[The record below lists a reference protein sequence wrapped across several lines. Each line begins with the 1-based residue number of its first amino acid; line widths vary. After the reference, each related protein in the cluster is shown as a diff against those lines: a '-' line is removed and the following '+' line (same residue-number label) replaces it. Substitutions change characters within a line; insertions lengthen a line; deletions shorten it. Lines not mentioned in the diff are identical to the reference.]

1 MIRPFRLPSCLQ
13 AKTIFV
19 VWLFGISTLLSTVI
33 PPFQSPDEFEHI
45 TRAYLLGNGDIVLK
59 APTGQSSGGMID
71 AGLAR
76 YMDAYSHL
84 PFNPNKKLSTTEI
97 EAAKTIQWQGVK
109 EFRPALGMAYYFPGI
124 YVVHTLGLK
133 VGEFLNLSV
142 DSSYQLTRI
151 FLFIAI
157 GLILYYSFSLY
168 APSYLTLALLM
179 IPMSIFQFSSAS
191 LDGLATAIAIFI
203 ISAVLKIIDTTNNYP
218 SNPSTNAR
226 SNAARI
232 TNAPLFCLVFFAYLL
247 LASSR
252 LQAMSMLLLV
262 GAAAYALRHMRYFVL
277 IGVAAAAVVLWQ
289 IVIIKT
295 IVDGRVAL
303 GASSSTII
311 LYYINQP
318 VEFFS
323 VLRNTL
329 TSTDILRGYFSSFF
343 GMLGWL
349 DTPFKGKEYIYLLC
363 IKVAIAAC
371 SIDYQKLTKPRVF
384 KATVLALTAF
394 GSLAAIFLAL
404 LVTWTP
410 HPAQV
415 IDGVVGRYLLI
426 PALLLSYGVTRDTSQ
441 MGQIMRIA
449 GGALLCVLAAYSTW
463 ISYELL
469 LNRYYL
475 KP

>member
-1 MIRPFRLPSCLQ
+1 MIRTFRLPSCLQ
-13 AKTIFV
+13 TKAIFTA
-19 VWLFGISTLLSTVI
+19 WLLGISILLSTVI

-45 TRAYLLGNGDIVLK
+45 TRAYLLGNGDVVLK

-76 YMDAYSHL
+76 YMDAYSSL
-84 PFNPNKKLSTTEI
+84 PFNTTKKLSAREI
-97 EAAKTIQWQGVK
+97 EVAKTIQWQRVQ
-109 EFRPALGMAYYFPGI
+109 EYRPALGMAYYFPGI

-133 VGEFLNLSV
+133 TGEFLNLSV
-142 DSSYQLTRI
+142 DASYQLTRVL
-151 FLFIAI
+151 LFIAI
-157 GLILYYSFSLY
+157 GLILYYSFTLY

-203 ISAVLKIIDTTNNYP
+203 ISAVLKILAVSSTKCNTTTHAQP
-218 SNPSTNAR
+218 SRWRVTHAH
-226 SNAARI
+226 
-232 TNAPLFCLVFFAYLL
+232 LFYFLVIAYLL
-247 LASSR
+247 LATSR
-252 LQAMSMLLLV
+252 LQAISMLLLV
-262 GAAAYALRHMRYFVL
+262 GAAAYALRYKRYFA
-277 IGVAAAAVVLWQ
+277 ITGFAAVAVILWQ
-289 IVIIKT
+289 VVIINT

-311 LYYINQP
+311 LYYLNQP
-318 VEFFS
+318 AEFFS

-329 TSTDILRGYFSSFF
+329 TNTDILRGYFSSFF

-363 IKVAIAAC
+363 ITVSIGAC
-371 SIDYQKLTKPRVF
+371 SIDYQKLTKRKVF
-384 KATVLALTAF
+384 SVTVLALTAF

-426 PALLLSYGVTRDTSQ
+426 PALLLSYGVTALKREAGS
-441 MGQIMRIA
+441 IA
-449 GGALLCVLAAYSTW
+449 HVVGGALLCVLGGYSTL
-463 ISYELL
+463 ITYELL

-475 KP
+475 TR